1 MIVTK
6 LETYNQPTQ
15 LVMVRSHDPAES
27 ESQMVEDEGGSTEM
41 LVGDLFAA
49 LAAAMIKVG

>member
-15 LVMVRSHDPAES
+15 FVMVRSHDPAES